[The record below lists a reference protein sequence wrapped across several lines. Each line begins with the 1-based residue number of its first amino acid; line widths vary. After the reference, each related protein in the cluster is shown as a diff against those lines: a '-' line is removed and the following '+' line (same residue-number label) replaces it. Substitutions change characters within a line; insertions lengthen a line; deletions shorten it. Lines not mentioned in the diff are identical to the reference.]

1 MLLLFHV
8 DMETGYAIDSLCST
22 FLQMAQMLV
31 PDRDKIHV
39 SFTRV
44 GDGTRSEILADI
56 DHVIEFNL
64 ASRDRSQH
72 KFITEYIKQHQI
84 DVVFGFDMP
93 VWQPS
98 YKHIRRAGVKTVVSY
113 QGAPMSGLNKGL
125 KLKLKKLQM
134 ILISGSPDHYIF
146 ESVAMAETAYL
157 GRGIPESKVSVIHLG
172 VDAEKYKPKGDDATY
187 THKLFHIPENRKI
200 IYYSGHMAKRKGVD
214 VLVNAAKHLYK
225 YHNRRDF
232 HFLILGNKNG
242 EEQRYLEMLDG
253 SGAYSHVTFGGYKSD
268 IEKIIPSCYLGA
280 IASTGWDSFT
290 MSSVEIAACGLPLL
304 VSNLQGLAETIDEG
318 KTGHSFEPGNYKELS
333 GLIISMLD
341 NHGARN
347 LMGENARKR
356 VLSRFTVQN
365 QLEGLVLLMKQL
377 TK

>member
-1 MLLLFHV
+1 MRA
-8 DMETGYAIDSLCST
+8 GYAIDSLCST
-22 FLQMAQMLV
+22 FIQMAQKLV

-44 GDGTRSEILADI
+44 GDSARSENLADF
-56 DHVIEFNL
+56 DHIIEFNL
-64 ASRDRSQH
+64 ASRDGLQH
-72 KFITEYIKQHQI
+72 KFIAEYIKKHQI

-98 YKHIRRAGVKTVVSY
+98 YKHIRRAGVKTIVSY

-134 ILISGSPDHYIF
+134 MLISDSPDHYIF
-146 ESVAMAETAYL
+146 ESQAMAETAYL
-157 GRGIPESKVSVIHLG
+157 GRGIPASKVSIIHLG
-172 VDAEKYKPKGDDATY
+172 IDAEKFKPRDNDATY
-187 THKLFHIPENRKI
+187 TYKLFNIPENRKI
-200 IYYSGHMAKRKGVD
+200 IYYSGHMSKRKGVD
-214 VLVNAAKHLYK
+214 VLVKAAKHLYK
-225 YHNRRDF
+225 HHNRRDF
-232 HFLILGNKNG
+232 HFLMLGNKDG
-242 EEQRYLEMLDG
+242 EEQRYLDMLDG
-253 SGAYSHVTFGGYKSD
+253 SGASDHVTFGGYKNG

-290 MSSVEIAACGLPLL
+290 LSSVEIAACGLPLL
-304 VSNLQGLAETIDEG
+304 VSNLQGLTETIDEG

-333 GLIISMLD
+333 GLIISLLD

-356 VLSRFTVQN
+356 ILSGFTVQN

-377 TK
+377 TN